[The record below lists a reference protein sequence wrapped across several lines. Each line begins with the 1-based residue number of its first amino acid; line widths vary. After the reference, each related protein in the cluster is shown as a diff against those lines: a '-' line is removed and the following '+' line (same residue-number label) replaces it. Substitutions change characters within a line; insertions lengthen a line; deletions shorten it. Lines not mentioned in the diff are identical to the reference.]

1 MKRLTVQIQ
10 PEVLS
15 GFKADQVIS
24 LLESLRGFG
33 YQISTERS
41 GEGGD
46 YINVN
51 FRAWDLIGLWESI
64 RSILRLEPGV
74 GLSRAPVI
82 IVCEGD
88 DGWNDYRLL
97 YHFDENIRLDSLSS
111 PSKQ

>member
-1 MKRLTVQIQ
+1 MKMLTVQIQ

-15 GFKADQVIS
+15 DFKADQVIS
-24 LLESLRGFG
+24 LLESLRAFR

-41 GEGGD
+41 EEGGGH
-46 YINVN
+46 INVN
-51 FRAWDLIGLWESI
+51 FRASDLIGLWESI
-64 RSILRLEPGV
+64 RSILRLEAGV

-97 YHFDENIRLDSLSS
+97 YHFDENIRVDSLSS
-111 PSKQ
+111 PQKQ